1 MDETFTSRLF
11 CIPGE
16 VVEALSGEAVTSLPK
31 SKLAHHGETLNG
43 PAISNSVFTS
53 LSTTW
58 RVKPFHYKPPTG
70 RPQTDKAEKQ
80 PKDRTEVTLSLEFAF
95 ANPLY
100 AALSKAVAPKVAG
113 IMIEAF
119 EIRAKRLLEGGDGA
133 GFASLKDTFRA
144 DKKAGM

>member
-11 CIPGE
+11 CIPGS
-16 VVEALSGEAVTSLPK
+16 VVEALSGDARTGLPK
-31 SKLAHHGETLNG
+31 AELSHHGDSVNG

-53 LSTTW
+53 LSTMW
-58 RVKPFHYKPPTG
+58 RVKPFHYKPPSG
-70 RPQTDKAEKQ
+70 RPQTDAAVKE
-80 PKDRTEVTLSLEFAF
+80 PKDRTEVTLSLEFTF

-119 EIRAKRLLEGGDGA
+119 EIRAKRLLEGDGA
-133 GFASLKDTFRA
+133 GQASLKDTFRSES
-144 DKKAGM
+144 KAGM